1 MKEQLLT
8 IHLNDNKTIGVFVPD
23 DRSVSSL
30 IIEMIDRKDEI
41 NNISLDL
48 LKGLNAKNKIEIE
61 EDKKEK
67 KKLAASISNE
77 SEAKYVSKEQ
87 ENDNSVLDSIKQFR
101 KELSNINKQSE
112 LEEISENK
120 ENKEEHAENDNSLEK
135 SGNINEHNIIYLK
148 LFNKPFSNEEQDLIL
163 KTLDAKINAKIL
175 FEKTKE
181 KLGLDKIEKIYEKAI
196 DVSKTKFIKGSLRSG
211 IREEF
216 KGSVVLLGDLNS
228 GAEIIAEDNVVI
240 LGELRGLAHAG
251 ANGNIKAFVA
261 ANSTQKTQ
269 IRIGKEVQEV
279 EKYDKFPIF
288 FIEDDKITVDY
299 KSNNT
304 IELQIED
311 KKKSKWRF

>member
-48 LKGLNAKNKIEIE
+48 LKGLNVKNNIEIE
-61 EDKKEK
+61 ENKKEK
-67 KKLAASISNE
+67 KKLVSNISNE
-77 SEAKYVSKEQ
+77 SETKYVSKEKG
-87 ENDNSVLDSIKQFR
+87 NNNSVLDSIKQFR
-101 KELSNINKQSE
+101 KELSNLNKQND
-112 LEEISENK
+112 LEEIRENK
-120 ENKEEHAENDNSLEK
+120 EKKEEYENDLGK
-135 SGNINEHNIIYLK
+135 LGNINEHNIIYLK
-148 LFNKPFSNEEQDLIL
+148 LFNKPFSDEEKDLIL
-163 KTLDAKINAKIL
+163 KTLDTKINAKIL

-181 KLGLDKIEKIYEKAI
+181 KLGLDKINKIYEKTI

-216 KGSVVLLGDLNS
+216 KGSIVLLGDLNS

-251 ANGNIKAFVA
+251 ANGNTKAFVA

-288 FIEDDKITVDY
+288 FIEDGKITVDY

-304 IELQIED
+304 IEIQSED

>member
-48 LKGLNAKNKIEIE
+48 LKGLNVKNNIEIE

-67 KKLAASISNE
+67 KKLVSNISNE
-77 SEAKYVSKEQ
+77 SETKYVSKEKG
-87 ENDNSVLDSIKQFR
+87 NNNSVLDSIKQFR
-101 KELSNINKQSE
+101 KELSNLNKQND
-112 LEEISENK
+112 LEEIRENK
-120 ENKEEHAENDNSLEK
+120 EKKEEYENDLGK
-135 SGNINEHNIIYLK
+135 LGNINEHNIIYLK
-148 LFNKPFSNEEQDLIL
+148 LFNKPFSDEEKDLIL
-163 KTLDAKINAKIL
+163 KTLDTKINAKIL

-181 KLGLDKIEKIYEKAI
+181 KLGLDKINKIYEKTI

-216 KGSVVLLGDLNS
+216 KGSIVLLGDLNS

-251 ANGNIKAFVA
+251 ANGNAKAFVA

-288 FIEDDKITVDY
+288 FIEDGKITVDY

-304 IELQIED
+304 IEIQSED

>member
-8 IHLNDNKTIGVFVPD
+8 IHLGDNKTIGVFVPD

-48 LKGLNAKNKIEIE
+48 LKGLNVKNNIEIE

-77 SEAKYVSKEQ
+77 SEAKYVSKEE
-87 ENDNSVLDSIKQFR
+87 ENNSVLDSIKQFR
-101 KELSNINKQSE
+101 KELSNIKKQSE
-112 LEEISENK
+112 LEETSDNK
-120 ENKEEHAENDNSLEK
+120 ENKEEHAEYDNGLEK

-148 LFNKPFSNEEQDLIL
+148 LFNKPFSDEEQDLIL
-163 KTLDAKINAKIL
+163 KTLDTKINAKIL

-251 ANGNIKAFVA
+251 ANGNTKAFVA

-311 KKKSKWRF
+311 KKKIKWRF

>member
-8 IHLNDNKTIGVFVPD
+8 IHLNDKKTIGVFVPD

-48 LKGLNAKNKIEIE
+48 LEGLNFKNKIEVE

-67 KKLAASISNE
+67 KKLVGSISNE
-77 SEAKYVSKEQ
+77 SEVKYVSKGQ
-87 ENDNSVLDSIKQFR
+87 ENSSILDSIKQFR
-101 KELSNINKQSE
+101 KELSNLNRQNG

-120 ENKEEHAENDNSLEK
+120 ENKEENAEYDNELEK

-148 LFNKPFSNEEQDLIL
+148 LFNKSFSNEEQDLIL
-163 KTLDAKINAKIL
+163 KTLDTKINAKIL

-181 KLGLDKIEKIYEKAI
+181 KLGLDKIEKIYEKTI

-216 KGSVVLLGDLNS
+216 KGSVVLLGDLNN

-251 ANGNIKAFVA
+251 ANGNAKAFVA
-261 ANSTQKTQ
+261 ANSTKKTQ

-288 FIEDDKITVDY
+288 FIEDGKITVDY

-304 IELQIED
+304 IEIQNED
-311 KKKSKWRF
+311 KKKNKWRF

>member
-48 LKGLNAKNKIEIE
+48 LKGLNVKNNIEIE

-77 SEAKYVSKEQ
+77 SEAKYVSKEE
-87 ENDNSVLDSIKQFR
+87 ENNSVLDSIKQFR
-101 KELSNINKQSE
+101 KELSNIKKQSE
-112 LEEISENK
+112 LEETSDNK
-120 ENKEEHAENDNSLEK
+120 ENKEEHAEYDNGLEK

-148 LFNKPFSNEEQDLIL
+148 LFNKPFSDEEQDLIL
-163 KTLDAKINAKIL
+163 KTLDTKINAKIL

-216 KGSVVLLGDLNS
+216 KGSIVLLGDLNS

-251 ANGNIKAFVA
+251 ANGNTKAFVA